1 MTDQAVE
8 LRAIDWART
17 FPFVRLFRPM
27 LSIAHVARI
36 VPALLC
42 VLACYLVGRTLDG
55 IWTAASGGV
64 VTTSSVGR
72 ITAAGLGNEIEAY
85 AALPAAEFHA
95 WKHAA
100 TPEGGKPAGAG
111 PFIALLDYEM
121 RCFAAAIQ
129 GVCAG
134 RLGFSS
140 DGRPAMLGAIT
151 DALKGAVWLV
161 TQRPWYAVVYGLLH
175 VLIFGFAGA
184 AIARHAV
191 VQSARDENI
200 RLGVAL
206 RFAQE
211 KWLQV
216 ALTPLILVGAILAIG
231 FVLIV
236 FSWIIG
242 LLTLI
247 PAVGL
252 VGYVLG
258 GLIYGL
264 ALLLGVALVAAA
276 VGLVGGVHLMTP
288 TIAAEA
294 SDAMDALSRSVNYV
308 FSRPFHVLFY
318 GVAGLAYGAICF
330 VVVRLSALLLLK
342 LTHTFTKIGMSSFGW
357 WHNVNASES
366 LTTDRLSAMWR
377 MPSWNE
383 LPLLPATGGTPFW
396 GTFANAPLSNGE
408 AAGMWLIAAW
418 VFLVVGLV
426 GAFVVSFYFS
436 TATEMYL
443 LLRRHI
449 DATDYE
455 DVFYEPSGDEPY
467 TDVER
472 AAGESGGSPGSA
484 ATGSGGSP
492 APGAPGAGGGSDGGK
507 PANGTSLPVM
517 NPPAGGP

>member
-8 LRAIDWART
+8 LRAIDWQRT

-42 VLACYLVGRTLDG
+42 VLACYLVGRSLDG
-55 IWTAASGGV
+55 IWTAASAGV
-64 VTTSSVGR
+64 VETAPASRATTG
-72 ITAAGLGNEIEAY
+72 GLANEIEAY

-100 TPEGGKPAGAG
+100 RPDGGKPAAAAG
-111 PFIALLDYEM
+111 PFITLLDYEM

-140 DGRPAMLGAIT
+140 DGRPAMLGAVT
-151 DALKGAVWLV
+151 DALKGALWLV
-161 TQRPWYAVVYGLLH
+161 TQRPWYALIYGLLH

-191 VQSARDENI
+191 VHSARDENI
-200 RLGVAL
+200 RLGGAL

-211 KWLQV
+211 KWLQT
-216 ALTPLILVGAILAIG
+216 ALTPLILVAAILALG
-231 FVLIV
+231 VLLIV
-236 FSWIIG
+236 FSWIVG

-252 VGYVLG
+252 VGYVIG

-264 ALLLGVALVAAA
+264 ALLVGVALVAAA
-276 VGLVGGVHLMTP
+276 VGLVGGLHLMTP
-288 TIAAEA
+288 TIAAES

-318 GVAGLAYGAICF
+318 GVAGLAYGAVCF
-330 VVVRLSALLLLK
+330 VVVRLGALLLLK

-357 WHNVNASES
+357 WHNVNATES

-396 GTFANAPLSNGE
+396 GTFANAPLSSGE
-408 AAGMWLIAAW
+408 TAGMWLIAAW

-436 TATEMYL
+436 TSTEIYL

-455 DVFYEPSGDEPY
+455 DVFYEPTGDDPY
-467 TDVER
+467 ADVES
-472 AAGESGGSPGSA
+472 AAGGSGASPGDA
-484 ATGSGGSP
+484 ASGSGGS
-492 APGAPGAGGGSDGGK
+492 AGDK

-517 NPPAGGP
+517 NPPGGGGK